1 MKRSKR
7 LSKLFTAVF
16 VLFFAFTMVL
26 GFSSSAKASPSPGQ
40 EAAATAG
47 LYKGK
52 PFKWGGTAPSGF
64 DASGFTQYV
73 FSHSYAKLK
82 LPRTVKDQY
91 KIGAT
96 VQKNELKEGDLVF
109 FKIDR
114 KNVSFVGI
122 FLGNNKF
129 IAAASKGVSIQS
141 LSLKYYSER
150 YAGAKRIVK

>member
-1 MKRSKR
+1 MR
-7 LSKLFTAVF
+7 VF
-16 VLFFAFTMVL
+16 KKITTIFITVFIFFFAFSMVPGL
-26 GFSSSAKASPSPGQ
+26 SQSAKASPSPGQ

-47 LYKGK
+47 LYNGK
-52 PFKWGGTAPSGF
+52 PFKWGGTTPNGF

-82 LPRTVKDQY
+82 LPRTVKEQY
-91 KIGAT
+91 KMGSP
-96 VQKNELKEGDLVF
+96 VQKKTLKEGDLVF
-109 FKIDR
+109 FKIDG

-122 FLGNNKF
+122 FLGQDQF

>member
-1 MKRSKR
+1 MKISKR
-7 LSKLFTAVF
+7 LSKLFSAVF
-16 VLFFAFTMVL
+16 VFFLAFSMVL

-40 EAAATAG
+40 EVAAAAG
-47 LYKGK
+47 LLKGK

-91 KIGAT
+91 KIGAP

-109 FKIDR
+109 FKIDG
-114 KNVSFVGI
+114 KKVSFVGI
-122 FLGNNKF
+122 FLGNNQF
-129 IAAASKGVSIQS
+129 IAAASKGVRIQS
-141 LSLKYYSER
+141 LSLKYYSDR
-150 YAGAKRIVK
+150 YAGAKRVLK